1 MARRKKSEVI
11 SEISTEPVKIED
23 AIQAVESDP
32 ILVIEET
39 PAEIPVDIE
48 VEKPAKKAVP
58 KKAAPKK
65 ESKPAEDV
73 KAAPVTETP
82 EDVEKPAEK
91 KAAPKPAKKSLKAG
105 QKLTI
110 FAARLY
116 PSSVAKTP
124 RYLATG
130 ECFIIDTDE
139 HDGRIRVS
147 ADEAG
152 TKIGWADLNDLKG

>member
-1 MARRKKSEVI
+1 MGRKRKV
-11 SEISTEPVKIED
+11 EI
-23 AIQAVESDP
+23 A
-32 ILVIEET
+32 EET
-39 PAEIPVDIE
+39 PVLFEDAVAAVE
-48 VEKPAKKAVP
+48 EKPAKKAT
-58 KKAAPKK
+58 PKK
-65 ESKPAEDV
+65 ESKTAEEP

-82 EDVEKPAEK
+82 AEVEKPVEK
-91 KAAPKPAKKSLKAG
+91 KAAPKLSKKSLKAG

-124 RYLATG
+124 KYLATR

-147 ADEAG
+147 ADESG